1 MFAMGAFP
9 KAPAFLIRFSLASML
24 FLATTLPL
32 LADTPG
38 MLRRVAPAVCYCGCN
53 QSHVRAGCAR
63 MCVTS
68 RRVSHWSVTSCA
80 KPRVKPPSENPGAG
94 PHFPRSDR
102 AERASR

>member
-9 KAPAFLIRFSLASML
+9 KALAFLIRCSLASML
-24 FLATTLPL
+24 FLATTLAL
-32 LADTPG
+32 WADTPG
-38 MLRRVAPAVCYCGCN
+38 MLRRVAPAACYCGCN
-53 QSHVRAGCAR
+53 QSHARAGCAR

-68 RRVSHWSVTSCA
+68 RRVSHWNVTSCA
-80 KPRVKPPSENPGAG
+80 KPRVKPPYENPGAG